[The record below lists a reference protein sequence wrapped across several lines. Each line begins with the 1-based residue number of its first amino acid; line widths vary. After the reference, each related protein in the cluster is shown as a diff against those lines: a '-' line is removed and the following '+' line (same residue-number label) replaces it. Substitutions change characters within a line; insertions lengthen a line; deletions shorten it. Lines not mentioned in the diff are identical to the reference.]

1 MQRVAAMLSRSYVG
15 SRGAGSEM
23 ANAAQSSPLALSAWN
38 PLLAAALHANALARE
53 GFGTLGSEW
62 QTFVGH
68 RLQQNCAL
76 IQRLSQS
83 RSSNQVVSAYRDFW
97 QQVVES
103 YGKELTTLTKLM
115 TGMTSKMALG
125 AQTASQVQRT
135 PHAPRATA

>member
-23 ANAAQSSPLALSAWN
+23 ANEAQSSPLALSAWN
-38 PLLAAALHANALARE
+38 PLLAAALHANALAHE

-83 RSSNQVVSAYRDFW
+83 HSSDQVVSAYRDFW
-97 QQVVES
+97 QQVAES

-115 TGMTSKMALG
+115 TGMTSKMVLA
-125 AQTASQVQRT
+125 ARTTSQEQRT